1 MRKLIILRGAQGSG
15 KSNFIQEKNLE
26 RFTLSSDTIRLMFNA
41 PELTIDYTETIPQ
54 FNNKK
59 VWQLLFYVLEERM
72 KKGEF
77 TLVDAIHASKEDL
90 ITYKKLAEKY
100 RYRLYILDFTNIPKE
115 EVKKRN
121 KNRVNYKVVP
131 EYSIDRAY
139 KKFATEE
146 ISKAFIQIKPENFET
161 ILTKTPKDYN
171 DYQNIHII
179 GDIHGCYSALKRYF
193 EKNPFQEKDFY
204 IFTGD
209 YFDRGIENV
218 QTFHYLTE
226 LMKQK
231 NILFLI
237 GNHEDKIYK
246 YACDDDFIMDYDI
259 QNTIKEFESKGITKA
274 NIRGFIKSLS
284 QLAYITFK
292 GKTYII
298 THGGIPYF
306 PKQPLDYY
314 STNSFMYGIDKYD
327 VDIDEIYN
335 EYMNNQDE
343 KIIQIHGHRNY
354 FKTEIDKYPYSY
366 NVEGDIEH
374 GGCLRILTLKNDGSE
389 SFTSVKNEV
398 YNPNLL
404 EETKIYNLIKD
415 LRSSKYIYEK
425 ELGNNISSFNFT
437 KEAFYNHIW
446 DQMTTKARGIFI
458 DTEKNK
464 IVARSYDKFF
474 QVNER
479 KETNLE
485 EVKNTMSYPITFY
498 VKYNG
503 FLGIL
508 SIVDNEF
515 FFASKSTNT
524 GEYVEYF
531 KTIFYQTFAEK
542 TINNIKEKINKENVT
557 FVFEVIDPINDPH
570 IIKYAK
576 PNLILLDIIK
586 NTSEYKKESF
596 ESLQNF
602 ANKNNI
608 QVKEKAYVAKTK
620 EEFAKI
626 INEVTLENYKWNNQ
640 YIEGFVIEDSKDFML
655 KIKSNYYTTWK
666 YLRTKME
673 TALKNQKFKSKEK
686 NSLETKFLNYL
697 KDKYENKQIDLS
709 KINIIEERE
718 DFLKKE
724 E

>member
-15 KSNFIQEKNLE
+15 KSTFIQEKNLE

-59 VWQLLFYVLEERM
+59 VWQLLFYALEERM

-90 ITYKKLAEKY
+90 TTYKKLAEKY
-100 RYRLYILDFTNIPKE
+100 RYRLYILDFTNVPQE

-121 KNRVNYKVVP
+121 KNRVNYKIVP
-131 EYSIDRAY
+131 EYSIERAY
-139 KKFATEE
+139 KKFATEK
-146 ISKAFIQIKPENFET
+146 ISKAFIQIKPENFEK
-161 ILTKTPKDYN
+161 ILTKDPKDYN
-171 DYQNIHII
+171 NYQNIHII

-193 EKNPFQEKDFY
+193 ETNPFQEKDFY

-218 QTFHYLTE
+218 QTFHYLIE

-246 YACDDDFIMDYDI
+246 YACNDNFIMDYDI

-274 NIRGFIKSLS
+274 NIRGFIKALS
-284 QLAYITFK
+284 QLAYITFQ

-327 VDIDEIYN
+327 VDIDKIYN

-354 FKTEIDKYPYSY
+354 FKNEMDKYPYSY

-374 GGCLRILTLKNDGSE
+374 GGYLRILTLKNDGSV

-415 LRSSKYIYEK
+415 LRNSKYIYEK

-479 KETNLE
+479 KETKIE
-485 EVKNTMSYPITFY
+485 EIENTISYPVTFY

-508 SIVDNEF
+508 SAVDNEL

-542 TINNIKEKINKENVT
+542 TINKIKEKINKENVT

-596 ESLQNF
+596 EFLQKF

-608 QVKEKAYVAKTK
+608 QVKEKAYVTKTK
-620 EEFAKI
+620 EEFTKI
-626 INEVTLENYKWNNQ
+626 INEVNQENYKWNNQ
-640 YIEGFVIEDSKDFML
+640 YIEGFVMEDSKDFML
-655 KIKSNYYTTWK
+655 KIKLNYYTTWK

-686 NSLETKFLNYL
+686 NALEIKFLNYL

-718 DFLKKE
+718 DFFKKE

>member
-542 TINNIKEKINKENVT
+542 TINNIKEKISKENVT

-570 IIKYAK
+570 IIKYTK
-576 PNLILLDIIK
+576 SNLILLDIIK

>member
-15 KSNFIQEKNLE
+15 KSTFIQEKNLE

-59 VWQLLFYVLEERM
+59 VWQLLFYLLEERM

-90 ITYKKLAEKY
+90 TTYKKLAEKY
-100 RYRLYILDFTNIPKE
+100 RYRLYILDFTNVPQE

-121 KNRVNYKVVP
+121 KNRVNYKIVP
-131 EYSIDRAY
+131 EYSIERAY
-139 KKFATEE
+139 KKFATEK
-146 ISKAFIQIKPENFET
+146 ISKAFIQIKPENFEK
-161 ILTKTPKDYN
+161 ILTKDPKDYN
-171 DYQNIHII
+171 NYQNIHII

-193 EKNPFQEKDFY
+193 ETNPFQERDFY

-218 QTFHYLTE
+218 QTFHYLIE

-274 NIRGFIKSLS
+274 NIRGFIKALS
-284 QLAYITFK
+284 QIAYITFQ
-292 GKTYII
+292 GKNYII

-354 FKTEIDKYPYSY
+354 FKNEMDKYPYSY

-374 GGCLRILTLKNDGSE
+374 GGYLRILTLKNNGSV

-415 LRSSKYIYEK
+415 LRNSKYIYEK

-508 SIVDNEF
+508 SIVDNEL

-542 TINNIKEKINKENVT
+542 TINKIKEKINKENVT

-596 ESLQNF
+596 EFLQKF

-620 EEFAKI
+620 EEFTKI
-626 INEVTLENYKWNNQ
+626 INEVNQENYKWNNQ
-640 YIEGFVIEDSKDFML
+640 YIEGFVTEDSKDFML
-655 KIKSNYYTTWK
+655 KIKLNYYTTWK

-718 DFLKKE
+718 DFFKKE

>member
-15 KSNFIQEKNLE
+15 KSTFIQEKNLE

-59 VWQLLFYVLEERM
+59 VWQLLFYALEERM

-90 ITYKKLAEKY
+90 TTYKKLAEKY
-100 RYRLYILDFTNIPKE
+100 RYRLYILDFTTVPKE
-115 EVKKRN
+115 EAIKRN
-121 KNRVNYKVVP
+121 KNRVNYKIVP
-131 EYSIDRAY
+131 EYSIERAY

-146 ISKAFIQIKPENFET
+146 ISKAFIQIKPENFEK

-179 GDIHGCYSALKRYF
+179 GDIHGCYSALKSYF

-226 LMKQK
+226 FMKQK
-231 NILFLI
+231 NILFLT

-246 YACDDDFIMDYDI
+246 YACNDDFIMDYDI

-274 NIRGFIKSLS
+274 NMRGFIKALS
-284 QLAYITFK
+284 QLAYITFR

-354 FKTEIDKYPYSY
+354 FKNEMDKYPYSY

-374 GGCLRILTLKNDGSE
+374 GGYLRILTLKNNGSV

-404 EETKIYNLIKD
+404 EEMKIYNLIKD
-415 LRSSKYIYEK
+415 LRNSKYIYEK

-479 KETNLE
+479 KETKIE
-485 EVKNTMSYPITFY
+485 EIENTISYPVTFY

-508 SIVDNEF
+508 SAVGNEL

-542 TINNIKEKINKENVT
+542 TINKIKEKINKENVT

-596 ESLQNF
+596 EFLQKF

-620 EEFAKI
+620 EEFTKI
-626 INEVTLENYKWNNQ
+626 INEVNQENYKWNNQ
-640 YIEGFVIEDSKDFML
+640 YIEGFVTEDSKDFML
-655 KIKSNYYTTWK
+655 KIKLNYYTTWK

-686 NSLETKFLNYL
+686 NALETKFLNYL

-718 DFLKKE
+718 DFFKKE

>member
-274 NIRGFIKSLS
+274 NIRGFIKALS
-284 QLAYITFK
+284 QLAYITFQ

-354 FKTEIDKYPYSY
+354 FKNEMNKYPYSY

-374 GGCLRILTLKNDGSE
+374 GGYLRILTLKNNGSV
-389 SFTSVKNEV
+389 SFISVKNEV

-446 DQMTTKARGIFI
+446 DQMTSKARGMFV

-485 EVKNTMSYPITFY
+485 EVKKTMAYPVTFY

-508 SIVDNEF
+508 SIVDNEL

-542 TINNIKEKINKENVT
+542 TINNIKEKISKENVT

-570 IIKYAK
+570 IIKYTK
-576 PNLILLDIIK
+576 SNLILLDIIK

-655 KIKSNYYTTWK
+655 KIKSIYYTTWK

>member
-1 MRKLIILRGAQGSG
+1 M
-15 KSNFIQEKNLE
+15 
-26 RFTLSSDTIRLMFNA
+26 
-41 PELTIDYTETIPQ
+41 
-54 FNNKK
+54 
-59 VWQLLFYVLEERM
+59 
-72 KKGEF
+72 
-77 TLVDAIHASKEDL
+77 
-90 ITYKKLAEKY
+90 
-100 RYRLYILDFTNIPKE
+100 
-115 EVKKRN
+115 
-121 KNRVNYKVVP
+121 VV
-131 EYSIDRAY
+131 Y
-139 KKFATEE
+139 
-146 ISKAFIQIKPENFET
+146 
-161 ILTKTPKDYN
+161 
-171 DYQNIHII
+171 
-179 GDIHGCYSALKRYF
+179 
-193 EKNPFQEKDFY
+193 
-204 IFTGD
+204 
-209 YFDRGIENV
+209 
-218 QTFHYLTE
+218 
-226 LMKQK
+226 
-231 NILFLI
+231 
-237 GNHEDKIYK
+237 
-246 YACDDDFIMDYDI
+246 
-259 QNTIKEFESKGITKA
+259 
-274 NIRGFIKSLS
+274 
-284 QLAYITFK
+284 
-292 GKTYII
+292 
-298 THGGIPYF
+298 
-306 PKQPLDYY
+306 
-314 STNSFMYGIDKYD
+314 KYD

-354 FKTEIDKYPYSY
+354 FKNEMNKYPYSY

-374 GGCLRILTLKNDGSE
+374 GGCLRILTLKNDGSV

-446 DQMTTKARGIFI
+446 DQMTTKARGMFV

-485 EVKNTMSYPITFY
+485 EVKNTMSYPVTFY

-508 SIVDNEF
+508 SIVDNEL

-542 TINNIKEKINKENVT
+542 TINNIKEKISKENVT

-570 IIKYAK
+570 IIKYTK
-576 PNLILLDIIK
+576 SNLILLDIIK

-655 KIKSNYYTTWK
+655 KIKSIYYTTWK

-697 KDKYENKQIDLS
+697 KEKYENKQIDLS

-724 E
+724 V

>member
-15 KSNFIQEKNLE
+15 KSTFIQEKNLE
-26 RFTLSSDTIRLMFNA
+26 RFTLSSDNIRLMFNA

-59 VWQLLFYVLEERM
+59 VWQLLFFVLEERM

-90 ITYKKLAEKY
+90 TTYKKLAEKY

-139 KKFATEE
+139 KKIATEE

-274 NIRGFIKSLS
+274 NMRGFIKALS
-284 QLAYITFK
+284 QLAYITFR

-354 FKTEIDKYPYSY
+354 FKNEMDKYPYSY

-374 GGCLRILTLKNDGSE
+374 GGYLRILTLKNNGSV
-389 SFTSVKNEV
+389 SFISVKNEV

-479 KETNLE
+479 KETKIE
-485 EVKNTMSYPITFY
+485 EVENTISYPVTFY

-508 SIVDNEF
+508 SIVDNEL

-542 TINNIKEKINKENVT
+542 TINNIKEKISKENVT

-570 IIKYAK
+570 IIKYTK
-576 PNLILLDIIK
+576 SNLILLDIIK

-655 KIKSNYYTTWK
+655 KIKSIYYTTWK

>member
-485 EVKNTMSYPITFY
+485 EVKKTMAYPVTFY

-542 TINNIKEKINKENVT
+542 TINNIKEKISKENVT

-570 IIKYAK
+570 IIKYTK
-576 PNLILLDIIK
+576 SNLILLDIIK